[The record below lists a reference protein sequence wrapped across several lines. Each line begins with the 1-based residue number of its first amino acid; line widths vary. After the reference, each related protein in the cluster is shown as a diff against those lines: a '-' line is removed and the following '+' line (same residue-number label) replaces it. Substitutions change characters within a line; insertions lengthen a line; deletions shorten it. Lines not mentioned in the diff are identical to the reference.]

1 MRLLLTSAAIGGL
14 LLTSACSQR
23 ADEAAERQVT
33 TVDAAAPAA
42 PVLANREVAAKAG
55 AAADASASPSAPGLP
70 GGAPGV
76 AFAYRYAFSL
86 PGKAIAD
93 VQQRHAAA
101 CEELGPDKCQVT
113 GMDFR
118 QADGG
123 EVTAR
128 LDLMVAPGI
137 AHRFGKQA
145 IDLVKAVDGEL
156 ANADVTGD
164 NAGGAI
170 EASQL
175 RSTGL
180 AGELARIEKRLST
193 AGLSPE
199 EKVALS
205 ARADELRQQLR
216 AEEGD
221 RAENERRLASTP
233 MNFTYASKGLFAASD
248 DPLGSAAESSWSSMS
263 AMLGV
268 VMTLIGVALPWLLVV
283 GLLALAWRGFRRRQG
298 EAAPATE
305 PPAS

>member
-1 MRLLLTSAAIGGL
+1 MRLLLTSAATAGL
-14 LLTSACSQR
+14 LLASACSEKA
-23 ADEAAERQVT
+23 ADEPAESARVT
-33 TVDAAAPAA
+33 TADIAAPPPAIVAKREADAAA
-42 PVLANREVAAKAG
+42 
-55 AAADASASPSAPGLP
+55 AAAGSAAPGLP
-70 GGAPGV
+70 DAAPGV

-86 PGKAIAD
+86 PGKAISD

-101 CEELGPDKCQVT
+101 CEELGPEKCQVT

-123 EVTAR
+123 AVTAR

-145 IDLVKAVDGEL
+145 IELVKSADGEL

-164 NAGGAI
+164 NAGGQI

-180 AGELARIEKRLST
+180 QGELSRIEKRLAT

-199 EKVALS
+199 EKSVLTL
-205 ARADELRQQLR
+205 RADELRRQLT

-221 RAENERRLASTP
+221 RAANERRLASTP
-233 MNFTYASKGLFAASD
+233 MNFTYASKGLFATSD
-248 DPLGSAAESSWSSMS
+248 DPLGTAAESSWSSMS

-283 GLLALAWRGFRRRQG
+283 GLLALAWRGFRRRQP
-298 EAAPATE
+298 EVESPAVTE